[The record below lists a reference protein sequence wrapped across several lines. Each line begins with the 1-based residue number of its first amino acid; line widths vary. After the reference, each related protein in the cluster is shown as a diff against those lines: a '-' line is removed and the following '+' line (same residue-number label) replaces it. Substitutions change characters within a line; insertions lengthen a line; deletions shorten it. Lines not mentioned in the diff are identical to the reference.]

1 MIESRILLHE
11 TDGLNLVAFIMEFRE
26 VCDLEKQTLEFPVTV
41 KDGVVAGIGKSYI
54 THPEIQFN
62 GNGFKWY
69 EDKFKDESI

>member
-1 MIESRILLHE
+1 
-11 TDGLNLVAFIMEFRE
+11 MEFRE